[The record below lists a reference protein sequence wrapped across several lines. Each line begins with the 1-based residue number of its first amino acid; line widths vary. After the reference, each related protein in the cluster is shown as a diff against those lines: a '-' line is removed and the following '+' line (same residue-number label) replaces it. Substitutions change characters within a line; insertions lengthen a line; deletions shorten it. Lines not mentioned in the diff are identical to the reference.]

1 MERHIGRFLD
11 SLTAER
17 GVSPHTGAAYRRD
30 LTQFRAFLGHE
41 GYPDDVRAVDPRA
54 IRAYMAALH
63 RAGAARSSA
72 ARKLACLRSFFRFLC
87 RRGVLEVNPARLVP
101 TPKQGKP
108 VAQHLSV
115 DEVNHLLAAVA
126 PKDVSDPRGRRDR
139 AVFELFY
146 AAGLRIGELTDL
158 DLDDVDLG
166 EGLVRVRGKG
176 NKERIVPVGSRAV
189 AALRAYL
196 ASRHVLFFPPRN
208 DASRRRGLRAAG
220 GGDAHGLAPPAL
232 FLNGRGGRLTPRAVQ
247 QALARYL
254 TAAGLGRKITPH
266 GLRHSF
272 ATHLLDAGADLRAI
286 QELLGH
292 ARLST
297 TQRYTHVGIGA
308 LMQVYDRAHP
318 RA

>member
-1 MERHIGRFLD
+1 MEREIGWFLD
-11 SLTAER
+11 GLAGER
-17 GVSPHTGAAYRRD
+17 GVSPHTRAAYARD
-30 LTQFRAFLGHE
+30 LGQFRAFLCRE
-41 GYPDDVRAVDPRA
+41 GYGQDVRAVNRRA
-54 IRAYMAALH
+54 IRAFLAALH
-63 RAGAARSSA
+63 RAGVARSSA

-87 RRGVLEVNPARLVP
+87 RRGALEANPARLVA

-108 VAQHLSV
+108 LARYLTV
-115 DEVNHLLAAVA
+115 DEVDHLLAGVGTGDA
-126 PKDVSDPRGRRDR
+126 RGRRDR
-139 AVFELFY
+139 AIFELVY
-146 AAGLRIGELTDL
+146 AAGLRVGELTAL
-158 DLDDVDLG
+158 DLDDVNLG

-176 NKERIVPVGSRAV
+176 NRERIVPVGSRAV
-189 AALRAYL
+189 AALRTHL
-196 ASRHVLFFPPRN
+196 GSRQDLPLPCRQ
-208 DASRRRGLRAAG
+208 DSGRRGVPHPRG
-220 GGDAHGLAPPAL
+220 GGDCPGPLTQAL
-232 FLNGRGGRLTPRAVQ
+232 FLNGRGGRITPRAVQ
-247 QALARYL
+247 QALVRYL
-254 TAAGLGRKITPH
+254 RVTGLGGKITPH

>member
-1 MERHIGRFLD
+1 MERQIGWFLE

-17 GVSPHTGAAYRRD
+17 GVSPHTRAAYGRD
-30 LTQFRAFLGHE
+30 LAQFRAFLGRE
-41 GYPDDVRAVDPRA
+41 GSRDDVHAVDGRT
-54 IRAYMAALH
+54 IRAYLAALH
-63 RAGAARSSA
+63 RAGLARAST

-87 RRGVLEVNPARLVP
+87 RRCVLEVNPARLVA

-108 VAQHLSV
+108 LARHLTV
-115 DEVNHLLAAVA
+115 DEVDHLLSAVGTA
-126 PKDVSDPRGRRDR
+126 DARGRRDR
-139 AVFELFY
+139 AIFELVY
-146 AAGLRIGELTDL
+146 AAGLRIAELTGL
-158 DLDDVDLG
+158 DRDDVDLG

-176 NKERIVPVGSRAV
+176 NKERIVPMGSRAV
-189 AALRAYL
+189 AALRASL
-196 ASRHVLFFPPRN
+196 ERRGDAQGRGPAPRP
-208 DASRRRGLRAAG
+208 ASRRG
-220 GGDAHGLAPPAL
+220 GGLAPQAL
-232 FLNGRGGRLTPRAVQ
+232 FLNGRGGRLTPRAIQ
-247 QALARYL
+247 QALVRYL
-254 TAAGLGRKITPH
+254 TAAGLGRKVTPH

-308 LMQVYDRAHP
+308 LMQVYDKAHP